1 MPLSPFRSFHRSLW
15 WISLPFHVLQLEKPE
30 PFLYLKCKYPFWV
43 EPPRLDHYRECT
55 SPGSPPSPPAP
66 LAHPPLLYNNIL
78 CEKVSNKKKKK
89 YLGSLMVFHEKIQ
102 MLRGQITSLCLKW
115 QPSEFIRVCI
125 NLHFVYVC
133 FILFAFRLVGYL
145 EIHHFFFLAKVQS
158 ASWMVQMRD
167 YLPGLLS
174 IFY

>member
-1 MPLSPFRSFHRSLW
+1 MNFPTLSYTSTRETRTLSISEAWKWYPFR
-15 WISLPFHVLQLEKPE
+15 
-30 PFLYLKCKYPFWV
+30 V
-43 EPPRLDHYRECT
+43 EPSRLGHYRECT
-55 SPGSPPSPPAP
+55 SPDSPPTPPPQAP
-66 LAHPPLLYNNIL
+66 LAHPTRLTPCCCITIL
-78 CEKVSNKKKKK
+78 CKGVKEKKKRKSDGISSK
-89 YLGSLMVFHEKIQ
+89 DSNVDSQVNLS
-102 MLRGQITSLCLKW
+102 
-115 QPSEFIRVCI
+115 VCI

-145 EIHHFFFLAKVQS
+145 EIHHFFFPAKVQS